1 MVETCIKKHCWGRHS
16 GLGLLKATS
25 TLESYNPLSHD
36 TSSFSLPPNKFGCFI
51 QRLPTYR
58 DHPNQHLSVLQSQKL
73 SFRVKELAC
82 QSLEREDC

>member
-1 MVETCIKKHCWGRHS
+1 MMVETCIKKHCWGRHS

-58 DHPNQHLSVLQSQKL
+58 DHPNQHCQ
-73 SFRVKELAC
+73 FCRVKNYH
-82 QSLEREDC
+82 LESKNLPANH